1 MRFISPARTKTALTA
16 SLLCVLAPASAFCA
30 PNSKAMREALVADYP
45 LTRVGMT
52 GLAQFDY
59 TRITQPGAIFAVRL
73 PGIYADMAN
82 TQNVIVNTNLQ
93 NGQLSQ
99 ATGFTAAFG
108 GNTGHS
114 RTLAPNEKVYV
125 TQITVKR
132 DAVLME
138 LLSVDVTSLADGQG
152 TRYRAELN
160 VKLPGLD
167 TMTPDDVKK
176 TIDTVIADPATASAV
191 ESKTIK
197 LGMSPDDVKKSLGN
211 PDKIVDLGPKQ
222 VYIYKDMKVVFL
234 NSQVSDVQ

>member
-1 MRFISPARTKTALTA
+1 MYQ
-16 SLLCVLAPASAFCA
+16 
-30 PNSKAMREALVADYP
+30 ALVADYP

-52 GLAQFDY
+52 GMAQNDY
-59 TRITQPGAIFAVRL
+59 TRITQPGAILAVKL

-82 TQNVIVNTNLQ
+82 TQNVIVNTNLS
-93 NGQLSQ
+93 NGQISQ

-108 GNTGHS
+108 GNTAHS

-138 LLSVDVTSLADGQG
+138 LLTVDVTTLADGQG

-167 TMTPDDVKK
+167 SMTPEDVKK
-176 TIDTVIADPATASAV
+176 TIDTAISDSATTSAV

-197 LGMSPDDVKKSLGN
+197 IGMSPDEVKKSLGN
-211 PDKIVDLGPKQ
+211 PDKIVDLGAKQ
-222 VYIYKDMKVVFL
+222 VYVYKDMKVVFM

>member
-1 MRFISPARTKTALTA
+1 MFLNSSAR
-16 SLLCVLAPASAFCA
+16 SRIVLAAALVSVTLPASAFAA

-45 LTRVGMT
+45 LTKVGLT
-52 GLAQFDY
+52 GLAQYDY
-59 TRITQPGAIFAVRL
+59 TRITQPGAILAVRL
-73 PGIYADMAN
+73 PGIYADEAN
-82 TQNVIVNTNLQ
+82 TQNVIVNTNFA

-108 GNTGHS
+108 GSTGHS

-138 LLSVDVTSLADGQG
+138 LLTVNVTTLAEGQG

-167 TMTPDDVKK
+167 SMTPEDVKK
-176 TIDTVIADPATASAV
+176 TIDTVVADPATASAV

-197 LGMSPDDVKKSLGN
+197 LGMSPDEVKKTLGN

-222 VYIYKDMKVVFL
+222 VYVYKDMKVVFL

>member
-1 MRFISPARTKTALTA
+1 MRFSFSSHKRIVLTA
-16 SLLCVLAPASAFCA
+16 SLLGVLAPASAFSST
-30 PNSKAMREALVADYP
+30 NSKAMREALVADYS
-45 LTRVGMT
+45 LTKVGMT
-52 GLAQFDY
+52 GMAQLDY
-59 TRITQPGAIFAVRL
+59 TRITQPGIILAVRL

-82 TQNVIVNTNLQ
+82 TQNVIVNTNFQ

-125 TQITVKR
+125 TMITVKR

-138 LLSVDVTSLADGQG
+138 LLTVDVTTLADGQG

-160 VKLPGLD
+160 IKLPGLD
-167 TMTPDDVKK
+167 SMTPEDVKK
-176 TIDTVIADPATASAV
+176 TIDTVIADPAVASAV

-197 LGMSPDDVKKSLGN
+197 LGMSTGEVKKALGN
-211 PDKIVDLGPKQ
+211 PEKIVDLGAKQ
-222 VYIYKDMKVVFL
+222 IYVYKDMKVVFL

>member
-1 MRFISPARTKTALTA
+1 M
-16 SLLCVLAPASAFCA
+16 
-30 PNSKAMREALVADYP
+30 
-45 LTRVGMT
+45 
-52 GLAQFDY
+52 
-59 TRITQPGAIFAVRL
+59 
-73 PGIYADMAN
+73 
-82 TQNVIVNTNLQ
+82 IVNTNFA

-108 GNTGHS
+108 GSTGHS
-114 RTLAPNEKVYV
+114 RTLAPDEKVYV

-138 LLSVDVTSLADGQG
+138 LLTVNVTTLAEGQG

-167 TMTPDDVKK
+167 SMTPEDVKK
-176 TIDTVIADPATASAV
+176 TIDTVVADPATASAV

-197 LGMSPDDVKKSLGN
+197 LGMSPDEVKKTLGN

-222 VYIYKDMKVVFL
+222 VYVYKDMKVVFL